1 MAEYS
6 PHEAYR
12 VLKKGGFFF
21 EYNLG
26 PEANKEIMEF
36 FPERIER
43 ENFFFPHNAKGWKRE
58 VCEKLVDAGFS
69 VESIEDYKEKER
81 YKNVEELMGLIE
93 MVPLVKDFDRIKDRE
108 AVETLAK
115 RYWSKKGIQITWHYY
130 ILTARRF

>member
-1 MAEYS
+1 MLVEGDGLKLPFLDGSFDVVITRLAEYS
-6 PHEAYR
+6 PQEAYR

-58 VCEKLVDAGFS
+58 VSEKLVDAGFS

-81 YKNVEELMGLIE
+81 YKMW
-93 MVPLVKDFDRIKDRE
+93 R
-108 AVETLAK
+108 
-115 RYWSKKGIQITWHYY
+115 S
-130 ILTARRF
+130 